1 MELDA
6 DSLLV
11 LFDQLDATQQ
21 SEAVRLIHEYVSNRG
36 NLYETRRIV
45 RESSQRN
52 SVKKMHLGPA
62 GRPPCPMC
70 GR

>member
-11 LFDQLDATQQ
+11 LFDRLDAYQQ
-21 SEAVRLIHEYVSNRG
+21 SEAVRKINEYQRNDY
-36 NLYETRRIV
+36 YEKRRIV

-52 SVKKMHLGPA
+52 AAKRMDLGPA
-62 GRPPCPMC
+62 GSGPCPLC
-70 GR
+70 GK